1 VISDEV
7 VVVDVAQGVATIT
20 MNRPQSRNALHPDMI
35 SALHTCFVQL
45 SQRLDVNAM
54 VLTGSG
60 PAFSAGLDLKHLA
73 TLESDARVEYMR
85 SAFSLFETLYHLPVA
100 TIAAVNGA
108 AVAGGFDL
116 AVFCDIRTC
125 VPNAV
130 FAQPEIKIGVSQFV
144 YPLYTIVGMGRAK
157 ELALTGDAIS
167 ADEAYRIGLV
177 NHVFDDVDLMNKTG
191 ALARA
196 IASRPRD
203 TILES
208 KATAN
213 LLNGKSTAEA
223 FLMMGTALDKTMG
236 SESHKIALEKYI
248 NKINVAAS
256 NTN

>member
-1 VISDEV
+1 MSDEV
-7 VVVDVAQGVATIT
+7 VVVEVTQGVATIT
-20 MNRPQSRNALHPDMI
+20 MNRPASRNALRPEMI
-35 SALHTCFVQL
+35 SALRTNFVELAQ
-45 SQRLDVNAM
+45 QQDVNAI
-54 VLTGSG
+54 VLTGKG

-73 TLESDARVEYMR
+73 TLNSGARVDYMR
-85 SAFSLFETLYHLPVA
+85 SAFALFETLYHLPIA

-125 VPNAV
+125 VPNAI

-157 ELALTGDAIS
+157 ELALTGEAIP

-177 NHVFDDVDLMNKTG
+177 NHLFDDVELMNKTG

-203 TILES
+203 TISES
-208 KATAN
+208 KTTAN
-213 LLNGKSTAEA
+213 LLNGKSAEEA
-223 FLMMGTALDKTMG
+223 FLMMGNTLDKTMG
-236 SESHKIALEKYI
+236 SKSHEMALEKYI
-248 NKINVAAS
+248 NLLF
-256 NTN
+256 